1 MVGRSGGAER
11 LADFLCIGLL
21 ILLRL
26 ATLFRS
32 WVRGSMNFTQE
43 AAIMATIKF
52 IDTYWIIPNKLS
64 KPATKASLTQETLNL
79 FKTYS
84 NVRLIWSGR
93 LPVREVV
100 A

>member
-1 MVGRSGGAER
+1 MKELTR
-11 LADFLCIGLL
+11 
-21 ILLRL
+21 
-26 ATLFRS
+26 
-32 WVRGSMNFTQE
+32 E
-43 AAIMATIKF
+43 AVTMATAKF
-52 IDTYWIIPNKLS
+52 IDTYWIIPNQS
-64 KPATKASLTQETLNL
+64 SQPATKASLTKDTLNL